1 MIRESSRHLGGSK
14 LIRLRTVGLT
24 LALATT
30 DCTRANAASQRPTAA
45 TLSYRVLVLDPI
57 PFADT
62 EKTPE
67 GEARMFQ
74 PIAVT
79 LITGETD
86 AVLVDPP
93 MTSAQTEAVGKWVEA
108 SGRRLRAIVSTHG
121 HGDHWFGT
129 AMLLKRFPD
138 AKAYATAGTI
148 EVMRFHGNPEFRAG
162 TWDKGFPRQ
171 IPDSPVLSTPAPD
184 NVFKLEGNEVR
195 FVEVGHSDTDKSS
208 VIHVPS
214 IGLVVGGDVV
224 YNGYHQYLA
233 ESGNGGLK
241 AWMTALDTVAS
252 LNPTHVVAS
261 HKNKDLRDDPKVI
274 QETRRYLEDVER
286 VIASSHTAREFYDA
300 MIRLYPDRKNR
311 SALWF
316 WGAKELFK
324 PMSGSSR

>member
-1 MIRESSRHLGGSK
+1 MIRKS
-14 LIRLRTVGLT
+14 
-24 LALATT
+24 
-30 DCTRANAASQRPTAA
+30 
-45 TLSYRVLVLDPI
+45 LSYRVLVLDPI

-67 GEARMFQ
+67 GDARMFQ

-86 AVLVDPP
+86 GVRVDRP
-93 MTSAQTEAVGKWVEA
+93 MTAEQAEAVGKWVEN
-108 SGRRLRAIVSTHG
+108 SGKRLKAIVSTHG

-148 EVMRFHGNPEFRAG
+148 EVMRFHANPEFRAAS
-162 TWDKGFPRQ
+162 WDKSFPRQ
-171 IPDSPVLSTPAPD
+171 IPDSPVVSTPAPD
-184 NVFKLEGNEVR
+184 NVFKLDGNEVR

-214 IGLVVGGDVV
+214 IGLVVAGDVV

-241 AWMTALDTVAS
+241 AWMRALDTVAN
-252 LNPTHVVAS
+252 LKPTHVVAS
-261 HKNKDLRDDPKVI
+261 HKNKDLPDDPKAI
-274 QETRRYLEDVER
+274 EATRWLCRQSGLSRHESCGACLLRVCKLERRKALLRCPCPVGGWRTRPELTRPGHRDEALR
-286 VIASSHTAREFYDA
+286 QLDIRHGDHQRQHRHRPRE
-300 MIRLYPDRKNR
+300 PWR
-311 SALWF
+311 S
-316 WGAKELFK
+316 
-324 PMSGSSR
+324 

>member
-1 MIRESSRHLGGSK
+1 MIPK
-14 LIRLRTVGLT
+14 
-24 LALATT
+24 
-30 DCTRANAASQRPTAA
+30 P
-45 TLSYRVLVLDPI
+45 LSYRVLVLDPI

-62 EKTPE
+62 EKTPA

-79 LITGETD
+79 LIAGETD

-93 MTSAQTEAVGKWVEA
+93 MTSEQTEAVGKWVEN
-108 SGRRLRAIVSTHG
+108 SGKRLTAIVSTHG

-148 EVMRFHGNPEFRAG
+148 EVMRFHASPEVREAV
-162 TWDKGFPRQ
+162 WDKSFPRQ
-171 IPDSPVLSTPAPD
+171 IPDSPVVSSQAPD
-184 NVFKLEGNEVR
+184 NVFELEGNEVR

-214 IGLVVGGDVV
+214 IGLVVAGDVV

-241 AWMTALDTVAS
+241 AWMTALDIVAS
-252 LNPTHVVAS
+252 LQPTHVVAS
-261 HKNKDLRDDPKVI
+261 HKNKDLEDDPKAV
-274 QETRRYLEDVER
+274 QDTRRYLEDVER
-286 VIASSHTAREFYDA
+286 VIASSDNAREFYDA
-300 MIRLYPDRKNR
+300 MVGLYPDRKNR

-316 WGAKELFK
+316 WGAKALFK
-324 PMSGSSR
+324 S